1 MKTSFI
7 IFFSVFFL
15 LYFLVNAYIFRRGW
29 QALPA
34 GSPWRTVYAAVFT
47 FGALAFIAG
56 RILERTEWI
65 GTATVLVWVG
75 AFWLALM
82 LYFFLGAVLVDLLRL
97 IQRWMPFWPAAV
109 TADLPRARLVA
120 LGVVLAAT
128 ALIVGLGHWNAR
140 HPQVRRLAVN
150 IPKTVDGRTGLRIA
164 LASDIH
170 LGTLVGNSLVGEMVR
185 TMTELEPDLI
195 LLPGDIVD
203 EDLEPV
209 IRQDLGRRLLEL
221 RAPLGVFACTG
232 NHEYIGG
239 AEPAVSYLEAHGIR
253 VLRDEAVEL
262 PGGIWLAGREDRA
275 KGRFAG
281 ADRKP
286 LADVLRAADRARP
299 VILMDHQPFRLDE
312 AAGHGVDLQVS
323 GHTHHGQLW
332 PLNFITRAI
341 YPISWG
347 YGRSGRMH
355 AYVSCGFGTWGP
367 PVRVGNRP
375 EIVLIEVTFSRP
387 VDRL

>member
-1 MKTSFI
+1 MI
-7 IFFSVFFL
+7 IVFVIICLVFL
-15 LYFLVNAYIFRRGW
+15 LLFYLFRRGW
-29 QALPA
+29 QAIPA
-34 GSPWRTVYAAVFT
+34 GSPWRIVFAVVFPSGT
-47 FGALAFIAG
+47 LAFIAG
-56 RILERTEWI
+56 RILERIGWV

-75 AFWLALM
+75 SFWLALM
-82 LYFFLGAVLVDLLRL
+82 LYFTLGAVLVDLLRL
-97 IQRWMPFWPAAV
+97 LHRWFHIFPAAV
-109 TADLPRARLVA
+109 TANLPRARLIA
-120 LGVVLAAT
+120 LGATLAVT
-128 ALIVGLGHWNAR
+128 ALVVSLGFWNAR
-140 HPQVRRLAVN
+140 NPQVRRLAVT
-150 IPKTVDGRTGLRIA
+150 IPKAVEGRTSLRIA

-170 LGTLVGNSLVGEMVR
+170 LGILVGNSLVGDLV
-185 TMTELEPDLI
+185 TTVAGLKPDLI

-209 IRQDLGRRLLEL
+209 IRQDLGRQLLAL

-239 AEPAVSYLEAHGIR
+239 AEPAVRYLEAHGIR

-275 KGRFAG
+275 KGRFTG
-281 ADRKP
+281 AERKP
-286 LADVLRAADRARP
+286 LAEVLRAADRARP

-332 PLNFITRAI
+332 PLSLITRSI
-341 YPISWG
+341 YPISYG
-347 YGRSGRMH
+347 YGRIGGTQV
-355 AYVSCGFGTWGP
+355 YVSCGFGTWGP

-375 EIVLIEVTFSRP
+375 EIVLIEIAFSP
-387 VDRL
+387 QS

>member
-7 IFFSVFFL
+7 IFFSIFFL

-29 QALPA
+29 QAIPT
-34 GSPWRTVYAAVFT
+34 GSPWRTVYAAVFM

-56 RILERTEWI
+56 RFLERTDWT

-82 LYFFLGAVLVDLLRL
+82 LYFILGAVLVDLLRL
-97 IQRWMPFWPAAV
+97 LHRWFHIWPATV
-109 TADLPRARLVA
+109 TGNLPRARLVA

-128 ALIVGLGHWNAR
+128 ALVVGLGHWNAR
-140 HPQVRRLAVN
+140 SPQVRRLALT
-150 IPKTVDGRTGLRIA
+150 IPKAVEGRPSLRIA

-170 LGTLVGNSLVGEMVR
+170 LGTLVGNSLVGDMVR
-185 TMTELEPDLI
+185 TMTGLQPDLI

-209 IRQDLGRRLLEL
+209 IRQDLGRKLLEL

-239 AEPAVSYLEAHGIR
+239 AEPAVRYLEAHGIR

-262 PGGIWLAGREDRA
+262 PGGIWLAGREDRM
-275 KGRFAG
+275 KGRFTG
-281 ADRKP
+281 AERKP
-286 LADVLRAADRARP
+286 LAEVLRAADRARP
-299 VILMDHQPFRLDE
+299 VILMDHQPFRLDD
-312 AAGHGVDLQVS
+312 AARHGVDLQVS

-332 PLNFITRAI
+332 PLSLITRSI
-341 YPISWG
+341 YPISYG
-347 YGRSGRMH
+347 YGRIGGTQV
-355 AYVSCGFGTWGP
+355 YVSCGFGTWGP

-375 EIVLIEVTFSRP
+375 EIVLIEIAFSP
-387 VDRL
+387 QS